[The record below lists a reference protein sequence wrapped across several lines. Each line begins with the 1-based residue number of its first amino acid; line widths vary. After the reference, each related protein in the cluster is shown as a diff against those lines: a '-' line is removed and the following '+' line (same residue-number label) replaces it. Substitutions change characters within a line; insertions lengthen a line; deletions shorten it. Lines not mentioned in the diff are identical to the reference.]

1 MKGGGTS
8 YLLVPLKCL
17 LPYRT
22 CTRCMTGAVSGF
34 DVDLNSRLESI
45 ACASGTCYNHRLPPL
60 AFQCHSASINLASSS
75 SFRTPSIQYRLAGAH
90 TTLVTLHLH
99 GV

>member
-34 DVDLNSRLESI
+34 DVLMLILILD
-45 ACASGTCYNHRLPPL
+45 
-60 AFQCHSASINLASSS
+60 
-75 SFRTPSIQYRLAGAH
+75 
-90 TTLVTLHLH
+90 
-99 GV
+99 